1 MNEPNERECL
11 GYGDASVFAA
21 MSAKN
26 KARIAK
32 EKRKDRNLR
41 IGRIALFGLCAAGC
55 VASAVACIRNGLWYA
70 AIAPVALV
78 AVSAFNIKR

>member
-1 MNEPNERECL
+1 MSESNAREYL

-41 IGRIALFGLCAAGC
+41 IGKIALFGICAAGS
-55 VASAVACIRNGLWYA
+55 VASAVACICNGLWYA
-70 AIAPVALV
+70 AIFPIALV
-78 AVSAFNIKR
+78 VASAFNIKR